1 MNPMKRYLPLCFFLA
16 LQDSKGATILLNGDF
31 TGSLLPWTASGTVFN
46 TGDNAVL
53 SDDMATLESIFQTGM
68 VPSGVTGFGLTFDFL
83 NSVSTT
89 LLEGFLPDTFF
100 ATLYLGSS
108 SFGPT
113 LEAGTFDVAL
123 GLFDMDSN
131 GVFNVASG
139 ATFGPSPKGV
149 GWSRISLAPE
159 IFPGLA
165 APGFATVAFELH
177 NLNGIGSD
185 SVVAVDN
192 VSLIMVVPE
201 PHHALLL
208 LASCLTLFRRR
219 RDISNPTIT

>member
-1 MNPMKRYLPLCFFLA
+1 MKRYLPLCFFLA
-16 LQDSKGATILLNGDF
+16 FQDSKGATILLNGNF
-31 TGSLLPWTASGTVFN
+31 TGSLVPWTAVGTVFN
-46 TGDNAVL
+46 TGNSAVL

-68 VPSGVTGFGLTFDFL
+68 VPSEAMGFELSFDFL
-83 NSVSTT
+83 DSVSTT
-89 LLEGFLPDTFF
+89 LFEGFLPDTFF

-131 GVFNVASG
+131 GVFNVAAG
-139 ATFGPSPKGV
+139 AMFGPSPKGV
-149 GWSRISLAPE
+149 GWSRLSLFAE
-159 IFPGLA
+159 NFPGLA

-192 VSLIMVVPE
+192 VSLIMVIPE
-201 PHHALLL
+201 PHYALLMLVSGLAL
-208 LASCLTLFRRR
+208 LRRR
-219 RDISNPTIT
+219 RDIPNSTIP